1 MFLSK
6 KYQERS
12 KQLQSNVPN
21 AMTKTLKLSCW
32 AFKGKLQLCLGSQG
46 LFQSWGGY
54 ILVNP
59 EESTTVSRMGCK
71 TRDAQQEKIL
81 LRIHA
86 CTYACVFRVGRMG
99 GTRCCKM

>member
-6 KYQERS
+6 KYQRS

-21 AMTKTLKLSCW
+21 AMTKTLKLSCLSQRKRSAW
-32 AFKGKLQLCLGSQG
+32 GSQG

-71 TRDAQQEKIL
+71 TRDAQQEKVL

-86 CTYACVFRVGRMG
+86 CICVCV
-99 GTRCCKM
+99 